1 MSNPSPNCETGSRA
15 YGNLCMVNKYTDYR
29 RWASA
34 FCKSIEFRNFCPK
47 NAEITVI
54 CNGFSNISMAHTVGL
69 LTTQSEL
76 QFAFDPTAAQ
86 FGWHENLAPWEHYR
100 RRRVDTEYTVDAC
113 EPLRMQRDRTKHTQM
128 PADPA
133 LQQHWKCKCVAEE
146 IVGIADD
153 LFAKVG
159 LRHILDAPDSDFRRY
174 LATFKEDLEQFI
186 GSSDFLRDLYKPDVT
201 KEEPLNM

>member
-1 MSNPSPNCETGSRA
+1 
-15 YGNLCMVNKYTDYR
+15 MVNKYTDYR

-34 FCKSIEFRNFCPK
+34 SCKSIKFRDFCPK

-100 RRRVDTEYTVDAC
+100 RRRVDTEYSVGVC
-113 EPLRMQRDRTKHTQM
+113 ESLDDLRARTKSTQM
-128 PADPA
+128 PVHPT
-133 LQQHWKCKCVAEE
+133 LQQHWKRKCVAEE
-146 IVGIADD
+146 IVDIAEDH
-153 LFAKVG
+153 FARVN
-159 LRHILDAPDSDFRRY
+159 LSDILDAPDSDFRRY
-174 LATFKEDLEQFI
+174 FAAFKQDLEESI
-186 GSSDFLRDLYKPDVT
+186 GSSVFLRDLYKPDVT
-201 KEEPLNM
+201 QKEPFNM